1 MPKVVAA
8 MKFSFCAVI
17 IVISLTSG
25 CNSLQDRAFC
35 DPITFALERDGERYD
50 EQLQADY
57 EDYPERLYNLT
68 ATQKHKIWVRLIS
81 AYVFSSSYGIQNRR
95 LLRSMEQMA
104 EKDGSTVTLK
114 FDSTLTTFEKDTAA
128 HRYFPNQKDSKGFPA
143 TSPVYFFFREM
154 SFDRNSANKIRDDV
168 FSYKKTAANRFPI
181 PGTYPDEIE
190 AWILESASTHLYQ
203 KSRGLPSYALDVDMA
218 HPATIRSTSHQ
229 EKLNVLHFLMWKK
242 YISKNESMYDDYRS
256 ASILTKEVSKWG
268 LIAPSHLNTY
278 IQLHGVEAQPEELRQ
293 YERFVNTCKK

>member
-25 CNSLQDRAFC
+25 CHSLQDRAFC

-114 FDSTLTTFEKDTAA
+114 FDSTLTTFEKDT
-128 HRYFPNQKDSKGFPA
+128 RSPQIFSK
-143 TSPVYFFFREM
+143 
-154 SFDRNSANKIRDDV
+154 
-168 FSYKKTAANRFPI
+168 
-181 PGTYPDEIE
+181 
-190 AWILESASTHLYQ
+190 
-203 KSRGLPSYALDVDMA
+203 
-218 HPATIRSTSHQ
+218 
-229 EKLNVLHFLMWKK
+229 
-242 YISKNESMYDDYRS
+242 SKRQQG
-256 ASILTKEVSKWG
+256 I
-268 LIAPSHLNTY
+268 PSHL
-278 IQLHGVEAQPEELRQ
+278 
-293 YERFVNTCKK
+293 TCLLFLQGNVL